1 LHCSKVPAQ
10 DIGRRSSSQ
19 EFQDLPDGAE
29 TTLTCKVSFQTDNEM
44 RICDKFQS
52 KIHKTEIML
61 FSGEQS
67 IPETE
72 YLVKAVYYTGCKQHG
87 HQGPCCLQHTLVA
100 KASPSEQ
107 H

>member
-1 LHCSKVPAQ
+1 
-10 DIGRRSSSQ
+10 
-19 EFQDLPDGAE
+19 
-29 TTLTCKVSFQTDNEM
+29 M

-52 KIHKTEIML
+52 KIHKTDIML

-67 IPETE
+67 ILETE

-107 H
+107 HRVVQTKGSAPAFVVVQ

>member
-1 LHCSKVPAQ
+1 
-10 DIGRRSSSQ
+10 
-19 EFQDLPDGAE
+19 
-29 TTLTCKVSFQTDNEM
+29 
-44 RICDKFQS
+44 
-52 KIHKTEIML
+52 ML

-72 YLVKAVYYTGCKQHG
+72 YLVRLYIILAVNNTGCKQHG

-107 H
+107 HRVVQTKGSAPAFVVVQ

>member
-1 LHCSKVPAQ
+1 S
-10 DIGRRSSSQ
+10 SSSQ

>member
-1 LHCSKVPAQ
+1 RQKQKKLETMIWQPEFTDKTLSRKP
-10 DIGRRSSSQ
+10 GR
-19 EFQDLPDGAE
+19 F
-29 TTLTCKVSFQTDNEM
+29 TCKVSFQTDNEM

-52 KIHKTEIML
+52 KIHKTDILL

-100 KASPSEQ
+100 KESPSKQ